1 MRLETQH
8 INVDILFVFRVHR
21 LFALIYLNGN
31 NDVKRYNAQKYYLTK
46 GIIKTYNIII
56 NGKTFVTKQLIQI

>member
-8 INVDILFVFRVHR
+8 INVDILFVFRVNR

-31 NDVKRYNAQKYYLTK
+31 NDVKDLMAK
-46 GIIKTYNIII
+46 NIIYQ
-56 NGKTFVTKQLIQI
+56 KVLSKRTTLSSMEKLL